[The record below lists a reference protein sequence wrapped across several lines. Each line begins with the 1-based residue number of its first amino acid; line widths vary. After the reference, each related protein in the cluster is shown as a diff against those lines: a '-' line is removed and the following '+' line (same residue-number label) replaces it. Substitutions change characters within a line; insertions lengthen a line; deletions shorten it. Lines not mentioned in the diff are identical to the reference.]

1 MFNHEGAADVA
12 ARPRHWRLL
21 AIDDDPIQQ
30 QLLVA
35 IFRKTPTI
43 EVVTAADGESALG
56 SVSHSPPDIV
66 LLDLCMPGISGLEI
80 LQKLKAAVP
89 RVPVVVITAT
99 ADVRTAVEAIQ
110 LGAYQFLIKPVNH
123 QELVVIV
130 KRALERTELLTELES
145 LRHRA
150 DGEDPLTG
158 RFGTSPPMQLVSRQI
173 RQVAGS
179 HFTVLVQ
186 GQTGVGKE
194 VVARSIHDLSPR
206 AAGPFVAIDC
216 GAIPENLL
224 ESELFGYEKGAFS
237 GADRRKDG
245 LLQVAQAGTL
255 LLDEVGNLPPG
266 TQAKLLRVLQE
277 RQVLPL
283 GSTAPRKL
291 DARFIFATNV
301 SLEEAAKEGRFRSD
315 LFYRLAEFTITVPPL
330 RERGRD
336 ILLLARR
343 FLDEANA
350 ELRRAVAGFDEAAA
364 QELMAH
370 PWPGNVRELRN
381 VVRQAVLLAE
391 DFTITGSD
399 LRVHMLRGRDE
410 HRSAPAGSP
419 SSLREIADAAIET
432 AEREAIMRALQS
444 TKGNK
449 SQAARLLHV
458 DFKTLHLKMRRYGI
472 TISHHAES

>member
-1 MFNHEGAADVA
+1 MFNNEGAETA
-12 ARPRHWRLL
+12 ARARSWRLL
-21 AIDDDPIQQ
+21 AVDDDPVQQ
-30 QLLVA
+30 QLLLA

-43 EVVTAADGESALG
+43 EVVTALDGESALG
-56 SVSHSPPDIV
+56 SVTHNPPDIV
-66 LLDLCMPGISGLEI
+66 LLDLCMPGIGGLEI
-80 LQKLKAAVP
+80 LQKLKAVVP

-99 ADVRTAVEAIQ
+99 ADVRAAVDAIQ
-110 LGAYQFLIKPVNH
+110 LGAYQFLTKPVNH

-130 KRALERTELLTELES
+130 KRALERTELLAELES

-150 DGEDPLTG
+150 DGEDPLTA
-158 RFGTSPPMQLVSRQI
+158 RFGSSPPMRLVTRQI

-194 VVARSIHDLSPR
+194 VVARAIHDLSPR
-206 AAGPFVAIDC
+206 AEGPFVAIDC
-216 GAIPENLL
+216 GAIPEGLL

-237 GADRRKDG
+237 GAERRKDG
-245 LLQVAQAGTL
+245 LLQVAHAGTL

-301 SLEEAAKEGRFRSD
+301 SLEEAAKEGRFRPD

-336 ILLLARR
+336 VLLLARR
-343 FLDEANA
+343 FLDEANI
-350 ELRRAVAGFDEAAA
+350 ELRRAIVGFDESAAD
-364 QELMAH
+364 ELMAH
-370 PWPGNVRELRN
+370 AWPGNVRELRN

-391 DFTITGSD
+391 DFTITGAD
-399 LRVHMLRGRDE
+399 LRAHMRSSRDE
-410 HRSAPAGSP
+410 HRAPAP
-419 SSLREIADAAIET
+419 TNPTSLREIAEVAVEG
-432 AEREAIMRALQS
+432 AEREAILRALQT

-472 TISHHAES
+472 TINHSAES